1 MRLLGRDPAHHLVLD
16 RDIVAVWRFGPEG
29 SVGFDAI
36 ARCRPVLSHVT
47 GARGAQAKLLLAHG
61 LVEGRDILRPVAR
74 SIGVG
79 DVPGDHRLTRRGM
92 IRQSPGKAQ
101 KVQIQVHVGLL
112 PNSQQ
117 LLLKSRWL
125 TKRCDQKGPTQ
136 MTTDFRT
143 ICQTIR
149 ETPLSRRHGRIAAV
163 RPGSIDVT
171 GLGVG
176 ARAGDRIDLPCGTPL
191 GEIIALDTERALVM
205 TYADCA
211 GLSARREVVL
221 RPDSGF
227 RPDSGWQ
234 GRIVDAF
241 GEPLDGRPLARG
253 QDPRPLRAA
262 PPPAAVRRGLGAR
275 IRTGVAAID
284 TMLPL
289 VRGQRIGIFAGSG
302 VGKSTL
308 LASIAREAE
317 ADRIVIGLVGERG
330 RELRHFADN
339 VLGPEGLQRSVVM
352 AATSD
357 QSPLLKRRAAWA
369 TMAVAEYFR
378 DRGEHVLLILDSLT
392 RMAEAHRDVAL
403 TAGEPA
409 SLRAFPPSTGGL
421 IAALCERAGPGAG
434 TQGDITAVF
443 SVLVAGSDME
453 EPVADMARGVLD
465 GHIVLDREIAE
476 RGRFPAIDVRR
487 SVSRSLPEAADPE
500 ETRMISLARKV
511 LGTYE
516 TAAPMVQAGL
526 YVRGSDPDIDAALR
540 IWPRLDALFARTGV
554 ETTTASFAEL
564 AKALDIGSS

>member
-1 MRLLGRDPAHHLVLD
+1 
-16 RDIVAVWRFGPEG
+16 
-29 SVGFDAI
+29 
-36 ARCRPVLSHVT
+36 
-47 GARGAQAKLLLAHG
+47 
-61 LVEGRDILRPVAR
+61 
-74 SIGVG
+74 
-79 DVPGDHRLTRRGM
+79 
-92 IRQSPGKAQ
+92 
-101 KVQIQVHVGLL
+101 
-112 PNSQQ
+112 
-117 LLLKSRWL
+117 
-125 TKRCDQKGPTQ
+125 

-500 ETRMISLARKV
+500 ETRMISLAREV

-540 IWPRLDALFARTGV
+540 IWPRLDALFGSTGV
-554 ETTTASFAEL
+554 ETATASFAEL